1 MREYKNYING
11 KFVDG
16 KGAFAAI
23 DPATG
28 RPAAWVHEADAMVV
42 DLAVDSARE
51 SFDASWHTMPI
62 DDRCAVMRSVADEI
76 ERRSDDLVDAEVA
89 DTGQPET
96 RIRDFDIVTAANHFR
111 DCADALVSERSIS
124 SISGG
129 VDRTHTPNY
138 SVRRPLGVI
147 GMDIPWSLPLLS
159 LVWRLAPALA
169 AGNAV
174 VAKPSE
180 ETPGTATVMAEIV
193 ESAGVP
199 RGVFNVVH
207 GFGLG
212 SAAEL
217 LSAHPKLDGTLLSAG
232 TSKKTNNRFDRFS
245 SGAGGNNPAIVFSDV
260 DLDSTAERIARSVFF
275 NTGQLDLCIGTV
287 FVERPIYDEMCE
299 LLVARAHQL
308 TPGSP
313 TSTNSDFGPAISR
326 AHQDRVLQNYVRA
339 ERSGAIR
346 LTSRKGTAVP
356 REFSD
361 GFWLEPTLWALPK
374 ESVQT
379 MREPILGPS
388 ATILPFD
395 SDDEVIERANRTGCG
410 LAATVWT
417 ADLTRGH
424 RIAEQMDTEIA
435 WLNSWFVHHPRSS
448 SQQIRMQGPRQVT
461 WRQALDIYSE
471 TTNIV
476 AAKHN

>member
-28 RPAAWVHEADAMVV
+28 RPAAWVHEADATVV
-42 DLAVDSARE
+42 DLAVDSARG
-51 SFDASWHTMPI
+51 SFDASWRTMPV
-62 DDRCAVMRSVADEI
+62 DDRCAVMRSVADMI
-76 ERRSDDLVDAEVA
+76 ECRSDDLVDAEVA
-89 DTGQPET
+89 DTGQPER
-96 RIRDFDIVTAANHFR
+96 RIRDFDIVTAAEYFR
-111 DCADALVSERSIS
+111 DCAQEIVSERDAASVS
-124 SISGG
+124 RGAG
-129 VDRTHTPNY
+129 RTRDSHY

-147 GMDIPWSLPLLS
+147 GMDVPWSLPLLS

-169 AGNAV
+169 SGNAV

-199 RGVFNVVH
+199 PGVFNVVH

-212 SAAEL
+212 SAAEI
-217 LSAHPKLDGTLLSAG
+217 LSAHPKLDGALFSPAID
-232 TSKKTNNRFDRFS
+232 KKTNSRVNRFS
-245 SGAGGNNPAIVFSDV
+245 SESGGNNAAIVFSDV
-260 DLDSTAERIARSVFF
+260 NLESTAESIARSVFF
-275 NTGQLDLCIGTV
+275 NTGQHDLCIGTV
-287 FVERPIYDEMCE
+287 FVERPIYAEMCE

-308 TPGSP
+308 SSGSP
-313 TSTNSDFGPAISR
+313 TSSHSDFGPAISR
-326 AHQDRVLQNYVRA
+326 AQQDRVLQSHVRA

-346 LTSRKGTAVP
+346 LTSAESWSVP

-361 GFWLEPTLWALPK
+361 GFWVEPTIWALPN
-374 ESVQT
+374 ESAQGT
-379 MREPILGPS
+379 QQPIFGPS

-395 SDDEVIERANRTGCG
+395 NDDEVIERANRTVVG
-410 LAATVWT
+410 LAASVWT

-424 RIAEQMDTEIA
+424 RVAQKMDSEIV
-435 WLNSWFVHHPRSS
+435 WLNSWFARHPRPTSH
-448 SQQIRMQGPRQVT
+448 RTTMQGPRQAT
-461 WRQALDIYSE
+461 LRQALDIYTD

>member
-28 RPAAWVHEADAMVV
+28 RPVGWVHEADAMVV
-42 DLAVDSARE
+42 DLAVDSARVALNE
-51 SFDASWHTMPI
+51 GWRTMPV

-76 ERRSDDLVDAEVA
+76 ERRADDLVDAEVA

-96 RIRDFDIVTAANHFR
+96 RIREFDIITAAEHFR
-111 DCADALVSERSIS
+111 DCATAIVSERDAASIS
-124 SISGG
+124 RGA
-129 VDRTHTPNY
+129 DRTQDSNY

-193 ESAGVP
+193 VSAGVP
-199 RGVFNVVH
+199 PGIFNVVH

-212 SAAEL
+212 SAGEI
-217 LSAHPKLDGTLLSAG
+217 LSAHPKLDGALLSPA
-232 TSKKTNNRFDRFS
+232 TNKKTNRRVDRFS
-245 SGAGGNNPAIVFSDV
+245 SGAGANNAAIVFSDV
-260 DLDSTAERIARSVFF
+260 DIESTAERIARSVFF
-275 NTGQLDLCIGTV
+275 NTGQLDLCTGTV
-287 FVERPIYDEMCE
+287 FVERTIYEKMCE
-299 LLVARAHQL
+299 LLVARAHRL
-308 TPGSP
+308 SSGSP
-313 TSTNSDFGPAISR
+313 TSTRSDFGPAISR
-326 AHQDRVLQNYVRA
+326 AHQVRVLHSYVQA

-346 LTSRKGTAVP
+346 LTRAKSWSVP
-356 REFSD
+356 HDFSD
-361 GFWLEPTLWALPK
+361 GFWVEPTLWAMPNQ
-374 ESVQT
+374 SVQT
-379 MREPILGPS
+379 QHEPIFGPS

-395 SDDEVIERANRTGCG
+395 SDEEVIERANRTTGG
-410 LAATVWT
+410 LAASVWT

-424 RIAEQMDTEIA
+424 RIAQQMDAEIA

-448 SQQIRMQGPRQVT
+448 SQQIGMPGPRQVT
-461 WRQALDIYSE
+461 WRQALELYTD